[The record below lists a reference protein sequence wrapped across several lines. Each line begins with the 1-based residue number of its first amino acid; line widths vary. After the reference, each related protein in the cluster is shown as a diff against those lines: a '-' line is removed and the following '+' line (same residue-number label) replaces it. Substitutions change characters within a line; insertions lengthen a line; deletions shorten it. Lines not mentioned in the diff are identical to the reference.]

1 MFNRAANSDPP
12 RNRLSNL
19 QPTSQPGGA
28 SLDLIYR
35 LPLEL
40 NRAGD
45 RAQLALW
52 FQFEC
57 SAGPLTQGP
66 VLHAAL
72 LPPSGFVRLTP
83 VDRQTRF
90 ILETESIGVFR
101 SDITP
106 AENLYL
112 TRLLKALHEVTVA
125 DPAAR
130 TVTFD
135 DTRQQVQIEAIRP
148 AKQPLTAIIRRF
160 VQVTEACSRVAES
173 IARTQPVNLPPE
185 ERYRTPAGLPRIVA
199 NPHPRRALTL
209 FFYRINTQ
217 QSVRLVLKRIERDTP
232 IADALRGRAALEELD
247 RRLQAGGLIDAQGNV
262 PRDAQLRWGWQR
274 IFLLPTPH
282 VLLKACPDDGSLGDG
297 PTSREIKIDVWQ
309 YPGQTS

>member
-1 MFNRAANSDPP
+1 MFNRAAHSDPP
-12 RNRLSNL
+12 RNKLSNL
-19 QPTSQPGGA
+19 WPASQLGGA

-66 VLHAAL
+66 ILHTAL

-90 ILETESIGVFR
+90 ILETETIGVFH

-106 AENLYL
+106 AENQYL
-112 TRLLKALHEVTVA
+112 TRLLKALHDVTVA

-135 DTRQQVQIEAIRP
+135 DTRRQVQIEASGP

-173 IARTQPVNLPPE
+173 IACAQPVNLPQE
-185 ERYRTPAGLPRIVA
+185 ECCRTPAGLTRIFA
-199 NPHPRRALTL
+199 NPQRRRTLTL
-209 FFYRINTQ
+209 VFHRINKQ

-232 IADALRGRAALEELD
+232 IADALHARAALEELD

-274 IFLLPTPH
+274 NFVLPTPH
-282 VLLKACPDDGSLGDG
+282 VLLKTCPDDGSLGDS

-309 YPGQTS
+309 SSGQTS

>member
-1 MFNRAANSDPP
+1 MFNRAAHSDPP
-12 RNRLSNL
+12 LNKLSNL
-19 QPTSQPGGA
+19 RPTPQPGGA

-57 SAGPLTQGP
+57 NVGPLTQGQI
-66 VLHAAL
+66 LHAAR
-72 LPPSGFVRLTP
+72 LPPSGFVRLTAA
-83 VDRQTRF
+83 DRQTRF
-90 ILETESIGVFR
+90 ILETESTAVFR
-101 SDITP
+101 SDITS

-112 TRLLKALHEVTVA
+112 THLVKALHDITVA

-135 DTRQQVQIEAIRP
+135 DTRNQVQIEAIGP
-148 AKQPLTAIIRRF
+148 AKQPLKAIIRRF

-185 ERYRTPAGLPRIVA
+185 ERYRTPASLPRIVA
-199 NPHPRRALTL
+199 NPQRGRALTL
-209 FFYRINTQ
+209 FFYRLNKQ
-217 QSVRLVLKRIERDTP
+217 QSVRLVLKRIEWDTQ

-247 RRLQAGGLIDAQGNV
+247 RRLQADGLIDAQGNV

-274 IFLLPTPH
+274 NFVLPTPH